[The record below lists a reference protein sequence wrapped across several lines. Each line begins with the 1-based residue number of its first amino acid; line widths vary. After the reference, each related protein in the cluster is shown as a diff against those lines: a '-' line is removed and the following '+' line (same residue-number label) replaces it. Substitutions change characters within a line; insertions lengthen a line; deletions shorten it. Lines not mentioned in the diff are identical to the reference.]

1 MELTKVAKETRMRLG
16 WPCALTV
23 ALLFGGAPAAF
34 AETEGE
40 FDELCTMGLAFG
52 KEIKT
57 DCSINAVIDGRTYC
71 FGNEEAKVVF
81 LKKPEEFLDK
91 AAVFYMS
98 KKQAQ

>member
-1 MELTKVAKETRMRLG
+1 MRIG
-16 WPCALTV
+16 WPYAFAV
-23 ALLFGGAPAAF
+23 ALWIAGTTAAF
-34 AETEGE
+34 AESEPE
-40 FDELCTMGLAFG
+40 FDGLCTMGLALG

-71 FGNEEAKVVF
+71 FGNEEAKIVF
-81 LKKPEEFLDK
+81 LKKPEQFLDQ